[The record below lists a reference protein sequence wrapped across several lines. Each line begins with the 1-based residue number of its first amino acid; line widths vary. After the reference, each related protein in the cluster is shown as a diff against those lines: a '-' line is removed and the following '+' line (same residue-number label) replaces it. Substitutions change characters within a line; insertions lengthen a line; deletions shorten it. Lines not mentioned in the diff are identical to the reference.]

1 MDYLNIEENQPDLLT
16 ELNQKEIK
24 FLNFFWLGFAVYSIT
39 AAFVTQSHII
49 ILILQVFQMISLL
62 SMFYGAIHL
71 IKYKFDNDYLAI
83 IFTFYLLWLLIIFA
97 GVYKFFNYSFFK
109 SSFLGAPSGPLLYF
123 APLVLLFPRKLGYY
137 KKLFD
142 VIIIFGIFYVLFD
155 FIFIKHLLSSDSS
168 DKRNNAIVETLSD
181 LSFPCGF
188 ILLTLYYHSTKKQL
202 ISMGVVLL
210 ALLFALIRARRGLIV
225 MYSEILLFG
234 YIIYFFTSR
243 SKVLIIY
250 LTIIVFI
257 GGLTYYFHM
266 YRPHESKVFGF
277 LLERGDED
285 TRTGVELYF
294 YDDMKTKDW
303 IVGRGVK
310 GEYFCPDIEEDQAT
324 NYRDTIETGYLQ
336 TILNGGLISLGLF
349 LLIAIPAFIK
359 GIFSSRNILSKAA
372 GLWILMSIV
381 NSYPATINVFTLNYL
396 LVWISIG
403 ICYSKEIRYL
413 SEPELRQFFNPLH
426 Y

>member
-1 MDYLNIEENQPDLLT
+1 
-16 ELNQKEIK
+16 
-24 FLNFFWLGFAVYSIT
+24 
-39 AAFVTQSHII
+39 
-49 ILILQVFQMISLL
+49 
-62 SMFYGAIHL
+62 MFYGAIHV

-123 APLVLLFPRKLGYY
+123 APIILLFPRKLGYY

-142 VIIIFGIFYVLFD
+142 VIIIFGIFYILFD
-155 FIFIKHLLSSDSS
+155 FVFIKHLLSSDSS

-188 ILLTLYYHSTKKQL
+188 ILLTLYYHSAKKQV
-202 ISMGVVLL
+202 IAAGVVLL
-210 ALLFALIRARRGLIV
+210 ALLFAVIRARRGLIV
-225 MYSEILLFG
+225 MYSEIILFG

-243 SKVLIIY
+243 SKVLITY
-250 LTIIVFI
+250 LSIIFFI

-266 YRPHESKVFGF
+266 YRPHESKIFGF

-303 IVGRGVK
+303 IIGRGVK

-336 TILNGGLISLGLF
+336 TILNGGLISLGLY

-359 GIFSSRNILSKAA
+359 GIFFSRNILSKAA
-372 GLWILMSIV
+372 GLWVLMSIV
-381 NSYPATINVFTLNYL
+381 NSYPATINAFTLNYL

-403 ICYSKEIRYL
+403 ICYSKEIRRV
-413 SEPELRQFFNPLH
+413 SESEVRHFLNHLH
-426 Y
+426 